1 MPSPMQNKP
10 IKDTKIRF
18 WKTDATFLRALF
30 KIFEVLSN
38 YAIHFPSFHLQSR
51 QNQLPPPSYA
61 SRRGVFSS
69 FFFLPALH
77 NQSQT
82 LDSRV
87 CQENLFS
94 HLKAKSTQKSA
105 RITPGGLKGY
115 FQPEKKVLQKRKF
128 SAL

>member
-1 MPSPMQNKP
+1 MQPFYELYLKFSKSYLTMQP
-10 IKDTKIRF
+10 ISQVSICNPARTNFRLLHTQAEGEF
-18 WKTDATFLRALF
+18 FLLF
-30 KIFEVLSN
+30 
-38 YAIHFPSFHLQSR
+38 
-51 QNQLPPPSYA
+51 
-61 SRRGVFSS
+61 FS
-69 FFFLPALH
+69 LPALH

-105 RITPGGLKGY
+105 RITPGGLKVY